1 MKKLWLLALVAL
13 LVSAAACGSS
23 EGSGGDEKTDEP
35 KDEQEETTTTEAS
48 EDDTVAFDEWAD
60 EVDQICADSGEAI
73 DALGEPADL
82 DELATMAADA
92 ADLVA
97 EARDDIEALGTPD
110 ENQDEVEEWLALL
123 DEQADL
129 YPDIIDAAEAN
140 DQDALEEVADEISGL
155 QEEARAIAADL
166 GLEECA
172 EDDSTD
178 TTDTTEVSTSDL
190 SFDEWVVAADAVC
203 ADFEAQSDE
212 LSAGLD
218 EATTVE
224 ELAPAFEALIPL
236 YEDFLVE
243 IEALGI
249 PEDGPPEVSEW
260 VALIGEG
267 PDRIQPLA
275 DAAAEGD
282 EETFTELSSDL
293 EGYDQDLADA
303 ATAIGFQDC
312 SQG

>member
-1 MKKLWLLALVAL
+1 MAL

-23 EGSGGDEKTDEP
+23 EGSGGDEETDEP
-35 KDEQEETTTTEAS
+35 KDEQEETTTTES
-48 EDDTVAFDEWAD
+48 SDDDTVAFDDCVD
-60 EVDQICADSGEAI
+60 EVDQICAASAEEIA
-73 DALGEPADL
+73 ALGEPADI
-82 DELATMAADA
+82 DEYASIAATAT
-92 ADLVA
+92 DLVA
-97 EARDDIEALGTPD
+97 TARDDIEAVGTPD
-110 ENQDEVEEWLALL
+110 ENEDEVEEWLALL
-123 DEQADL
+123 DEQAEL
-129 YPDIIDAAEAN
+129 YPDLVDAAEAG
-140 DQDALEEVADEISGL
+140 DEDALDEVIEEISDI
-155 QEEARAIAADL
+155 EEDARAIAVEL
-166 GLEECA
+166 GLEEGGPDDS
-172 EDDSTD
+172 DDSTD
-178 TTDTTEVSTSDL
+178 PTDSTEVSASDL

-236 YEDFLVE
+236 YESFLEE
-243 IEALGI
+243 IEALGL
-249 PEDGPPEVSEW
+249 PEDGPPEVAEW

-267 PDRIQPLA
+267 PERIQPLA

-282 EETFTELSSDL
+282 EETFTELSSEL